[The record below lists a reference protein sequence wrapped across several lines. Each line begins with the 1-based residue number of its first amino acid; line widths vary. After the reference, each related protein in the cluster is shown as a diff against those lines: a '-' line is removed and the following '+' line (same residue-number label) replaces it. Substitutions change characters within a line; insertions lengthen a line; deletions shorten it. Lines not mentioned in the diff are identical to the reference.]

1 MKQKSPKR
9 QAPNTEAC
17 FGGCRPVYV
26 VATVQRVPAHASAV
40 ASTYV
45 PAAPVPVRYMVRYM
59 VRYNSS
65 VHCTIQRITMHV
77 GIPSIV
83 RAELRAN
90 TFGQVVGPGCWAR
103 FAEFT
108 IYLYTVAGVLI

>member
-1 MKQKSPKR
+1 MLGVSLCPELR
-9 QAPNTEAC
+9 PTIVAP
-17 FGGCRPVYV
+17 
-26 VATVQRVPAHASAV
+26 S
-40 ASTYV
+40 
-45 PAAPVPVRYMVRYM
+45 
-59 VRYNSS
+59 
-65 VHCTIQRITMHV
+65 QRITMHV

-108 IYLYTVAGVLI
+108 IYLYTVAGVLSII